1 MEIPIHIVRYE
12 DLVAR
17 PGEVMPDLI
26 KFVFGVADIKG
37 TLVQNYIDIAVAEGA

>member
-1 MEIPIHIVRYE
+1 MKMDIPIHIVRYE

-17 PGEVMPDLI
+17 PGEVMTELV

-37 TLVQNYIDIAVAEGA
+37 TIV